1 MSLSRG
7 SAEGEEQ
14 RRGIMMP
21 EFNISLTQKQLLEY
35 VRPQGNQHLQIFHIA
50 CFLTCLYH
58 IYVPHRLTRGDTR
71 NNHRKLLQV
80 YFFRDDVLQIIVTLS

>member
-1 MSLSRG
+1 MSSSRG

-35 VRPQGNQHLQIFHIA
+35 VRPQANQHLLIFHIA

-58 IYVPHRLTRGDTR
+58 IYVPHRLTQGDT
-71 NNHRKLLQV
+71 
-80 YFFRDDVLQIIVTLS
+80 